1 MMNRHRI
8 SGRSARLPGY
18 NAYRKL
24 TGRSPTRDFAEISDD
39 KEVCS
44 RLKEVYKT
52 VDRVEFYP
60 GLFAEPVR
68 TNAALPLLAA
78 ELVAVDAF
86 SQALTNPLLS
96 DHLFNGQTF
105 TKVGMEVIK
114 STTCLSDILNR
125 NLPAGSSRYYLSM
138 TRDEKQ
144 LRDGLP
150 LAGAPAAIAIARGTA
165 GAVAEFRGHHT

>member
-1 MMNRHRI
+1 MTHR
-8 SGRSARLPGY
+8 PGE
-18 NAYRKL
+18 L
-24 TGRSPTRDFAEISDD
+24 SFTGRSPARDFAEISDD

-96 DHLFNGQTF
+96 DHLFNEQTF

-114 STTCLSDILNR
+114 FDD
-125 NLPAGSSRYYLSM
+125 LPERHPEPEPSGR
-138 TRDEKQ
+138 
-144 LRDGLP
+144 
-150 LAGAPAAIAIARGTA
+150 
-165 GAVAEFRGHHT
+165 

>member
-18 NAYRKL
+18 NAYRKPGPFADERLRRDLGRQGGLL
-24 TGRSPTRDFAEISDD
+24 TAQ
-39 KEVCS
+39 
-44 RLKEVYKT
+44 EVYKT

-78 ELVAVDAF
+78 ELVAVHAF

-114 STTCLSDILNR
+114 FDD
-125 NLPAGSSRYYLSM
+125 LPERHPEPEPSGRS
-138 TRDEKQ
+138 
-144 LRDGLP
+144 
-150 LAGAPAAIAIARGTA
+150 ARGITC
-165 GAVAEFRGHHT
+165 R